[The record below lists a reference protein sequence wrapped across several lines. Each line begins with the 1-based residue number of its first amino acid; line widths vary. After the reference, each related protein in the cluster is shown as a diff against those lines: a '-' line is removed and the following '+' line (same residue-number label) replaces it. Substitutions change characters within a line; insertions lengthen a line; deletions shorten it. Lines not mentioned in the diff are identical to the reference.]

1 MRNILKEY
9 LDKNFALIEMK
20 KLIKYKGKDSGRPL
34 VKEEEGFYEKAEK
47 KQIEPPKKL
56 WNDGDESNDSI
67 GGWTKS
73 SKRNDEINATKKTKR
88 LSRDQQVNSA
98 YWLI

>member
-1 MRNILKEY
+1 MRHILKEY
-9 LDKNFALIEMK
+9 IDKNFALIEMK
-20 KLIKYKGKDSGRPL
+20 KLIKYKSKDSGRPL

-73 SKRNDEINATKKTKR
+73 STRNNEKKVAKKKEL
-88 LSRDQQVNSA
+88 LSRD
-98 YWLI
+98 

>member
-1 MRNILKEY
+1 MSHILKEY
-9 LDKNFALIEMK
+9 IDKYFVPIEMK
-20 KLIKYKGKDSGRPL
+20 KLIKYKSKYSVRPL
-34 VKEEEGFYEKAEK
+34 VKEEGFYEKADK

-73 SKRNDEINATKKTKR
+73 SKRSDEKNATKKTKH

-98 YWLI
+98 

>member
-1 MRNILKEY
+1 
-9 LDKNFALIEMK
+9 MK

-67 GGWTKS
+67 GG
-73 SKRNDEINATKKTKR
+73 
-88 LSRDQQVNSA
+88 
-98 YWLI
+98 

>member
-1 MRNILKEY
+1 
-9 LDKNFALIEMK
+9 MK
-20 KLIKYKGKDSGRPL
+20 KLIKYKSKYSVRPL
-34 VKEEEGFYEKAEK
+34 VKEEGFYEKAEK

-73 SKRNDEINATKKTKR
+73 RTRNNEKKAAKKKK
-88 LSRDQQVNSA
+88 
-98 YWLI
+98 

>member
-1 MRNILKEY
+1 MSHILKEY
-9 LDKNFALIEMK
+9 IDKNFAPIEMK
-20 KLIKYKGKDSGRPL
+20 RLIKNNGKYPVRPL
-34 VKEEEGFYEKAEK
+34 VKEEGFYEKAEK

-67 GGWTKS
+67 RGWTKS
-73 SKRNDEINATKKTKR
+73 SKRNDEKNDTKKTKR

>member
-1 MRNILKEY
+1 MRHILKEY
-9 LDKNFALIEMK
+9 IDKNFAPIEMK
-20 KLIKYKGKDSGRPL
+20 KLIKYKDKYSGRPL

-47 KQIEPPKKL
+47 KKIEPPKKL

-73 SKRNDEINATKKTKR
+73 SKRNDEKNATKKKKR
-88 LSRDQQVNSA
+88 LSRD
-98 YWLI
+98 

>member
-1 MRNILKEY
+1 MRHILKEY
-9 LDKNFALIEMK
+9 IDKNFALIEMK
-20 KLIKYKGKDSGRPL
+20 KLIKYKGKYSGRPL

-73 SKRNDEINATKKTKR
+73 TIRTDEKNATKQKK
-88 LSRDQQVNSA
+88 LSNGD
-98 YWLI
+98 

>member
-1 MRNILKEY
+1 MCINIIYMNKYLLLLVQRDLRNILKEY

-67 GGWTKS
+67 GG
-73 SKRNDEINATKKTKR
+73 
-88 LSRDQQVNSA
+88 
-98 YWLI
+98 

>member
-1 MRNILKEY
+1 ME
-9 LDKNFALIEMK
+9 KNFVSIEMK
-20 KLIKYKGKDSGRPL
+20 KLNKNMGKYSVRPL

-47 KQIEPPKKL
+47 KKIEPPKKL

-73 SKRNDEINATKKTKR
+73 SKQNDEKNATIKKMR
-88 LSRDQQVNSA
+88 WSRD
-98 YWLI
+98 